1 MSTIRDTFFENKA
14 AGALWDVAVSIKRGN
29 PLPLDSNSVFES
41 YEALETY
48 ASGVL
53 AYPGQI
59 VAVVSEDSTGV
70 YYLDQELNIQPVG
83 VVPSGDSKTIEIAD
97 NVIQLFNFGKVFYK
111 YNSASG
117 EYTKTTVST
126 QDPWQEGL
134 EPKLVEEDGEIVLGW
149 FEPKPDL
156 SSDVS
161 TLKTDISIIKS
172 AIGEKA
178 TDDTEATGIYA
189 DLETKANAADVY
201 TKTETDSAISSAVA
215 NVAHLK
221 RVIVQSVDDIDP
233 DAANADQY
241 IYMVPKADATS
252 TDRYDEYMV
261 IVTEDNNKYVE
272 KVGDWSIDLSDY
284 WKESEAKEFLE
295 DYYTES
301 EVDALL
307 ADYAKSSVLEGYVQ
321 TSTLET
327 LLNSSYVAKENGKSL
342 VSDTEIDKLAT
353 VSANAEPNY
362 IKSVEDTQMTVSDEG
377 KLTISAIDQ
386 SKVTGLAAALENKVS
401 KKTSTVEGNEIEW
414 TLLSP
419 ENAAKLAKLVIS
431 DDTGDLEVSGSVN
444 ADNVEGLG
452 SWITD
457 NRDIVSGLF
466 SSTDEEKLDGLFDQ
480 VNENEFE
487 VTTLD
492 NGKTQLNIKAID
504 QSKITNLEETLN
516 AKASAA
522 TVETLSSSLTGLDTR
537 VTNLESFANNCTYAD
552 DKETIFNSITWHELG
567 EE

>member
-307 ADYAKSSVLEGYVQ
+307 ADYAKSSVLEGYV
-321 TSTLET
+321 
-327 LLNSSYVAKENGKSL
+327 
-342 VSDTEIDKLAT
+342 
-353 VSANAEPNY
+353 
-362 IKSVEDTQMTVSDEG
+362 
-377 KLTISAIDQ
+377 
-386 SKVTGLAAALENKVS
+386 
-401 KKTSTVEGNEIEW
+401 
-414 TLLSP
+414 
-419 ENAAKLAKLVIS
+419 
-431 DDTGDLEVSGSVN
+431 
-444 ADNVEGLG
+444 
-452 SWITD
+452 
-457 NRDIVSGLF
+457 
-466 SSTDEEKLDGLFDQ
+466 
-480 VNENEFE
+480 
-487 VTTLD
+487 
-492 NGKTQLNIKAID
+492 
-504 QSKITNLEETLN
+504 
-516 AKASAA
+516 
-522 TVETLSSSLTGLDTR
+522 
-537 VTNLESFANNCTYAD
+537 
-552 DKETIFNSITWHELG
+552 
-567 EE
+567 

>member
-1 MSTIRDTFFENKA
+1 
-14 AGALWDVAVSIKRGN
+14 
-29 PLPLDSNSVFES
+29 
-41 YEALETY
+41 
-48 ASGVL
+48 
-53 AYPGQI
+53 
-59 VAVVSEDSTGV
+59 
-70 YYLDQELNIQPVG
+70 
-83 VVPSGDSKTIEIAD
+83 
-97 NVIQLFNFGKVFYK
+97 
-111 YNSASG
+111 
-117 EYTKTTVST
+117 
-126 QDPWQEGL
+126 
-134 EPKLVEEDGEIVLGW
+134 
-149 FEPKPDL
+149 
-156 SSDVS
+156 
-161 TLKTDISIIKS
+161 
-172 AIGEKA
+172 
-178 TDDTEATGIYA
+178 
-189 DLETKANAADVY
+189 
-201 TKTETDSAISSAVA
+201 
-215 NVAHLK
+215 
-221 RVIVQSVDDIDP
+221 
-233 DAANADQY
+233 
-241 IYMVPKADATS
+241 
-252 TDRYDEYMV
+252 
-261 IVTEDNNKYVE
+261 
-272 KVGDWSIDLSDY
+272 
-284 WKESEAKEFLE
+284 
-295 DYYTES
+295 
-301 EVDALL
+301 
-307 ADYAKSSVLEGYVQ
+307 
-321 TSTLET
+321 
-327 LLNSSYVAKENGKSL
+327 
-342 VSDTEIDKLAT
+342 
-353 VSANAEPNY
+353 
-362 IKSVEDTQMTVSDEG
+362 MTVSDEG